1 MLHVY
6 TREGLPTRQS
16 LRCAARQYLELGKG
30 IDEWYRNHSKYFGIV
45 ALLGFVAVA
54 VAAVV
59 VAAAVVVVAAAAAVV
74 VVAAEMVV

>member
-54 VAAVV
+54 VVVV
-59 VAAAVVVVAAAAAVV
+59 VAAAVVVVVV
-74 VVAAEMVV
+74 VVADMVV

>member
-30 IDEWYRNHSKYFGIV
+30 IDEWYRNHSTYFGIV

-54 VAAVV
+54 VVVV
-59 VAAAVVVVAAAAAVV
+59 VAAAVVVVVV
-74 VVAAEMVV
+74 VVADMVV